1 LLLVRARWQQ
11 TSIAAVFGWPP
22 TCAYADM
29 TRLKSNEAIL
39 RREFVPRD
47 PWRTNQR

>member
-1 LLLVRARWQQ
+1 VGRFDLLGESPM
-11 TSIAAVFGWPP
+11 SIAEVFGWPP

-29 TRLKSNEAIL
+29 PSPEIERSDS

-47 PWRTNQR
+47 P

>member
-1 LLLVRARWQQ
+1 
-11 TSIAAVFGWPP
+11 VFDRPP

-29 TRLKSNEAIL
+29 NGLKSNVAIL

-47 PWRTNQR
+47 P